1 MTSVKRASIRHERRG
16 VTRRAYAWAL
26 AAIVGCVT
34 LGAAA
39 APALAQK
46 AAAEALFNQGR
57 DLMQEK
63 KYAEACEKFQ
73 SSHELDPS
81 VGALGSL
88 GDCREK
94 NGQIAS
100 AWAAYSEAASLARQ
114 KGDKRR
120 ERAAQDHAKRLERL
134 LSHLIIEVPPEV
146 RVNGLSLT
154 RNGEPVPDAVWN
166 EKVPVDPGTYV
177 IRVEAP
183 GYRSTE
189 VSIEVGPRGDE
200 ARATVPALAPEAQGQ
215 SPSGGA
221 DTGSDPGTGAGDAV
235 GGVSGTASAGDA
247 GGMPTGRKVAIG
259 VAGAGVVAIGVGAFF
274 GVRASSLWDD
284 AKSHCVNGDFD
295 NCDPEGVSLSND
307 ARSSANLA
315 TISLSVGVAAVA
327 AGAVLWFLNPP
338 SAQGDAERAARIEPV
353 LSPDSLGAQVTLRF

>member
-16 VTRRAYAWAL
+16 LTRRAHAWAL
-26 AAIVGCVT
+26 AVIVGCVT
-34 LGAAA
+34 LGASA

-57 DLMQEK
+57 DLMQQK

-120 ERAAQDHAKRLERL
+120 ERTAQDHAKRLERL
-134 LSHLIIEVPPEV
+134 LSYLIIEVPPEV
-146 RVNGLSLT
+146 RVNGLTLT
-154 RNGEPVPDAVWN
+154 RNGEAVPDAVWN

-177 IRVEAP
+177 IRAEAP
-183 GYRSTE
+183 GHRGTE
-189 VSIEVGPRGDE
+189 VSIVVGPRGDE
-200 ARATVPALAPEAQGQ
+200 ARATVPALAPEAPGQ
-215 SPSGGA
+215 SPSGGS
-221 DTGSDPGTGAGDAV
+221 DTGPSSGTGGGESA
-235 GGVSGTASAGDA
+235 GGVSGTASTGDA

-259 VAGAGVVAIGVGAFF
+259 VAGAGVVAIGVGAIF

-315 TISLSVGVAAVA
+315 TISFSVGVAAVA

-338 SAQGDAERAARIEPV
+338 GAEDGAEQAARIEPV

>member
-1 MTSVKRASIRHERRG
+1 MTSVKRASIRHERPG
-16 VTRRAYAWAL
+16 LTRRAHAWAL

-34 LGAAA
+34 LGWAA
-39 APALAQK
+39 APASAQK

-100 AWAAYSEAASLARQ
+100 AWAAYSEAVSLARQ
-114 KGDKRR
+114 RNDKRR
-120 ERAAQDHAKRLERL
+120 ERAAQDHVKRLERL
-134 LSHLIIEVPPEV
+134 LSHLVIEVPAEA
-146 RVNGLSLT
+146 RVNGLTLT

-177 IRVEAP
+177 IRVQAP
-183 GYRSTE
+183 GRRSTE
-189 VSIEVGPRGDE
+189 LSIEVGPRGDE
-200 ARATVPALAPEAQGQ
+200 ARATVPMLEPDPQAQ
-215 SPSGGA
+215 SPSGGS
-221 DTGSDPGTGAGDAV
+221 DTGPSPGAGPGETA
-235 GGVSGTASAGDA
+235 GGISGTAPEGDA

-259 VAGAGVVAIGVGAFF
+259 VAGAGVVAIGVGAIF
-274 GVRASSLWDD
+274 GVRASGLWDD
-284 AKSHCVNGDFD
+284 AKSHCMNGDFD

-315 TISLSVGVAAVA
+315 TITFSVGVAAVA

-338 SAQGDAERAARIEPV
+338 SAQDDAERAARIEPV